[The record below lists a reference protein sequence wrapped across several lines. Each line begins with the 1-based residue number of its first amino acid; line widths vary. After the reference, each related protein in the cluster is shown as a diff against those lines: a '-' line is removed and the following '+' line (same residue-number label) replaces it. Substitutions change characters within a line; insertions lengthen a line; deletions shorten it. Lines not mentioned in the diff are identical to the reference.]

1 VRDVWSGRDTLGGVI
16 SASLDEGDARGWRVA
31 FAVLIPAGYSCK
43 TQQHLLSCFAAERLI
58 KTWGGALRAAFAYP
72 ITARKQHLEGAGV
85 FEIHIEPN
93 GSVGSVTILKTTGH
107 TILDAAAI
115 TGFRQWRFRP
125 HTIDIVRVPVQYRIT
140 LSSVRWGSRSR
151 LKNIG
156 DGDAVVI
163 MAGNAWADKHVAPS
177 WPIGGANER

>member
-1 VRDVWSGRDTLGGVI
+1 MK
-16 SASLDEGDARGWRVA
+16 AMRVA
-31 FAVLIPAGYSCK
+31 GVLLLPCLFLQDIAAKPSNIFYRVSPPNAPLELEAVLYAP
-43 TQQHLLSCFAAERLI
+43 HFD
-58 KTWGGALRAAFAYP
+58 YP
-72 ITARKQHLEGAGV
+72 ITARKQHLEGDGV

-140 LSSVRWGSRSR
+140 FSSVRWGSRSR

-163 MAGNAWADKHVAPS
+163 MAGKA
-177 WPIGGANER
+177 

>member
-1 VRDVWSGRDTLGGVI
+1 
-16 SASLDEGDARGWRVA
+16 
-31 FAVLIPAGYSCK
+31 
-43 TQQHLLSCFAAERLI
+43 
-58 KTWGGALRAAFAYP
+58 
-72 ITARKQHLEGAGV
+72 V

-163 MAGNAWADKHVAPS
+163 MAGKALADKHVTLHDQSAEPTNDRLDCSMFDLATAP
-177 WPIGGANER
+177 PLVDGDAL